1 MLDDLAERVTRAA
14 AAAPDLRVAVSLR
27 DLVTGEHHAAGDVG
41 EFGSASLV
49 KVMIAA
55 RLLVDGEMTGDTERL
70 AHAMVTASDDDAANV
85 LWERTGGVDLEPW
98 VERHFDLP
106 GLGSP
111 NRIPGRWGNTHVTA
125 TGFTALYGAL
135 RADPSAW
142 PWLSTAL
149 HAVTPVAS
157 DGTDQ
162 VFGVL
167 AVDPAAGVKQGWA
180 NGSSDAAGNA
190 VVHSTGLVDDDRYA
204 VAVLTEGH
212 GNVGECDARGL
223 HAGQAAAVT
232 RIARRLL
239 G

>member
-1 MLDDLAERVTRAA
+1 MLDHLAARVERAA

-27 DLVTGEHHAAGDVG
+27 DLDTGEHHAAGDAR

-55 RLLVDGEMTGDTERL
+55 RLLAEGAMDDETARL

-85 LWERTGGVDLEPW
+85 LWERTGADALEPW
-98 VERHFDLP
+98 IERHYDLP

-125 TGFTALYGAL
+125 AGFSALYVAL
-135 RADPSAW
+135 RADPAVW
-142 PWLSTAL
+142 PWLSAAL
-149 HAVTPVAS
+149 HAITPTGA

-162 VFGVL
+162 VFGLL
-167 AVDPAAGVKQGWA
+167 AVDPTAGVKQGWA
-180 NGSSDAAGNA
+180 NGSSDDVGNA
-190 VVHSTGLVDDDRYA
+190 VVHSTGLTHDDGYA

-212 GNVGECDARGL
+212 GNVGACDERGL
-223 HAGQAAAVT
+223 HAGQAAEVT
-232 RIARRLL
+232 RIVGVLL
-239 G
+239 A